1 MAANVLNSPEAIRM
15 SVFVVRAFVRMR
27 SLLGDTRELARRL
40 VDLEKELKERLDV
53 HEVAI
58 VSILQRVMDLID
70 PPAEPQPRP
79 RKKIG
84 FEVKEPRARYGRLR
98 RGTRK

>member
-1 MAANVLNSPEAIRM
+1 M
-15 SVFVVRAFVRMR
+15 
-27 SLLGDTRELARRL
+27 
-40 VDLEKELKERLDV
+40 DV

-70 PPAEPQPRP
+70 PPAAPALHPKP

-84 FEVKEPRARYGRLR
+84 FEVKEPKAAYGRLR
-98 RGTRK
+98 RGTGK